1 MLKNYRKD
9 QKDHSCEK
17 QESITQSQGGQEYP
31 KHKKNEKKRANL
43 ISYILCRNCLLN
55 FVMKVKTKEIIVVT
69 ERRGRRR
76 KQLKSETGS
85 TRLQS
90 VENSL

>member
-1 MLKNYRKD
+1 VRNKKVLHRVKEYRNILNTRK
-9 QKDHSCEK
+9 
-17 QESITQSQGGQEYP
+17 I
-31 KHKKNEKKRANL
+31 KKKKANL
-43 ISYILCRNCLLN
+43 ISHILCRNCLLK
-55 FVMKVKTKEIIVVT
+55 FVTKVKTKEVTVVT

-85 TRLQS
+85 TGLQS